1 MKKKVILIILAIVI
15 FLAVLFLPIPKG
27 PYNDGGTREYAALTY
42 KVVDWNRRTETSTY
56 DKTKVYF
63 FPENFKSIGDLW
75 DEEEDEMETVF
86 YATVVEEYPTSVVV
100 RPTVGCAM
108 FNFDQRISLDISYL
122 EDIGAQ
128 VGSIVRVTFKGPVT
142 EIEQVMARAAK
153 WELSSAVHQEEYTD
167 QWIDKE
173 TAEKRGGSTVG
184 HYEIA
189 EIYSNCVFVRPIF
202 RGVLTT
208 EIIKLNG
215 ALLDDWCVG
224 DQVECTYENIYF
236 DKENNRWEGDVLS
249 VKASDWKWDSS
260 LLGKP
265 VIYLYPEEE
274 TEVSVKL
281 NIDGDLTCTYP
292 AYNGG
297 WKVTA
302 APDGTLID
310 QNGQTYNYLYWEGE
324 TQTQWDMTKGF
335 CVKGEDTAA
344 FLEQALEKLGLN
356 RKEANEFIVYWLPQ
370 MERNP
375 YNIIAFQTDA
385 YTKTAQLQI
394 DPAPD
399 TLIRVFMTWQGTEN
413 YVNLEAQELTAP
425 QRTGFTVVEWGAS
438 EVN

>member
-1 MKKKVILIILAIVI
+1 
-15 FLAVLFLPIPKG
+15 
-27 PYNDGGTREYAALTY
+27 
-42 KVVDWNRRTETSTY
+42 VDWNRRTETSTY

-100 RPTVGCAM
+100 RPTAGCAM

-189 EIYSNCVFVRPIF
+189 EIYSNCVFARPIF
-202 RGVLTT
+202 RGVFLSDT
-208 EIIKLNG
+208 IKLNG
-215 ALLDDWCVG
+215 ALSEDWCVG
-224 DQVECTYENIYF
+224 DLVECTYENIYF

-249 VKASDWKWDSS
+249 VKASDWIWDSS

-281 NIDGDLTCTYP
+281 DLDGKLTCTYP
-292 AYNGG
+292 AYQGI
-297 WKVTA
+297 WQVTA
-302 APDGTLID
+302 SPDGTLTD

-324 TQTQWDMTKGF
+324 ADTQWDMTKGF

-399 TLIRVFMTWQGTEN
+399 TLIRVFMTWQASEN

-425 QRTGFTVVEWGAS
+425 QRTGFTAVEWGGTK
-438 EVN
+438 VK

>member
-27 PYNDGGTREYAALTY
+27 PYNDGGTREYSALTY
-42 KVVDWNRRTETSTY
+42 KIVDWNRRTETSTY

-122 EDIGAQ
+122 EDIDAQ

-142 EIEQVMARAAK
+142 EIYQVMARAAK

-189 EIYSNCVFVRPIF
+189 EIYSNCVFARPIF
-202 RGVLTT
+202 RGVFLSDT
-208 EIIKLNG
+208 IKLNG
-215 ALLDDWCVG
+215 ALSEDWCVG
-224 DQVECTYENIYF
+224 DEVECTYENIYF

-249 VKASDWKWDSS
+249 VKASDWIWDSS

-281 NIDGDLTCTYP
+281 DLDGKLTCTYP
-292 AYNGG
+292 AYQGI
-297 WKVTA
+297 WQVTA
-302 APDGTLID
+302 APDGTLTD

-399 TLIRVFMTWQGTEN
+399 TLIRVFMTWQASKN

-438 EVN
+438 EVK

>member
-15 FLAVLFLPIPKG
+15 FLAVLFAPVPKG
-27 PYNDGGTREYAALTY
+27 PYQDGGTREYAALTY
-42 KVVDWNRRTETSTY
+42 KVVDWNRLTANGIYE
-56 DKTKVYF
+56 KTKVYF

-75 DEEEDEMETVF
+75 DEEEDERETVF

-100 RPTVGCAM
+100 IPTAGCAI

-128 VGSIVRVTFKGPVT
+128 VGSIVRVTFKGPVA
-142 EIEQVMARAAK
+142 EMFPVMARAVK

-189 EIYSNCVFVRPIF
+189 EIYSNCVFARPIF
-202 RGVLTT
+202 HGVFLSDT
-208 EIIKLNG
+208 IKLNG
-215 ALLDDWCVG
+215 ALSEDWCVG
-224 DQVECTYENIYF
+224 DRIECTYEHIYF

-249 VKASDWKWDSS
+249 VKASNLTFDSM
-260 LLGKP
+260 LCGKP

-281 NIDGDLTCTYP
+281 DFDGELTSTYP

-297 WKVTA
+297 WNVTA
-302 APDGTLID
+302 SPDGTLTD

-356 RKEANEFIVYWLPQ
+356 RKEANEFIVYWLPL
-370 MERNP
+370 MEQNP
-375 YNIIAFQTDA
+375 YNIISFQAEA
-385 YTKTAQLQI
+385 YTQAAELQI

-399 TLIRVFMTWQGTEN
+399 TLIRVFMAWQGTEN

-425 QRTGFTVVEWGAS
+425 DRTGFTVVEWGGS
-438 EVN
+438 EVK

>member
-27 PYNDGGTREYAALTY
+27 PYNDGGTREYSALTY

-86 YATVVEEYPTSVVV
+86 YATVAEEYPTSVVV
-100 RPTVGCAM
+100 RPTAGCAI

-167 QWIDKE
+167 QWIDKK

-189 EIYSNCVFVRPIF
+189 EIYSNCVFARPIF
-202 RGVLTT
+202 RGVFLSDT
-208 EIIKLNG
+208 IKLNG
-215 ALLDDWCVG
+215 ALSEDWCVG
-224 DQVECTYENIYF
+224 DEVECTYENIYF

-249 VKASDWKWDSS
+249 VKASDWIWDSS

-281 NIDGDLTCTYP
+281 DLDGKLTCTYP
-292 AYNGG
+292 AYQGI
-297 WKVTA
+297 WQVTA
-302 APDGTLID
+302 APDGTLTD

-399 TLIRVFMTWQGTEN
+399 TLIRVFMTWQASEN

-438 EVN
+438 EVK

>member
-42 KVVDWNRRTETSTY
+42 KIVDWNRRTETSTY

-86 YATVVEEYPTSVVV
+86 YATVAEEYPTSVVV
-100 RPTVGCAM
+100 IPTASCAI
-108 FNFDQRISLDISYL
+108 FNFGQRISLDISYL

-142 EIEQVMARAAK
+142 EIKQVMARAVK

-167 QWIDKE
+167 QWIDKK

-189 EIYSNCVFVRPIF
+189 EIYSNCVFARPIF
-202 RGVLTT
+202 RGVFLSDT
-208 EIIKLNG
+208 IKLNG
-215 ALLDDWCVG
+215 ALSEDWCVG
-224 DQVECTYENIYF
+224 DEVECTYENIYF

-249 VKASDWKWDSS
+249 VKASDWIWDSS

-265 VIYLYPEEE
+265 VIYLYPKEE

-281 NIDGDLTCTYP
+281 DLDGKLTCTYP
-292 AYNGG
+292 AYQGI
-297 WKVTA
+297 WQVTA
-302 APDGTLID
+302 APDGTLTD

-335 CVKGEDTAA
+335 CVKDEDTAA

-375 YNIIAFQTDA
+375 YNIIAFQTDV
-385 YTKTAQLQI
+385 YTQAAQLQI

-399 TLIRVFMTWQGTEN
+399 TLIRVFMTWQASEN
-413 YVNLEAQELTAP
+413 YVNLEAQELIAP